1 MIREYLGI
9 DPGLSG
15 GLAVVS
21 SDKIKY
27 KIAMPTITI
36 IKANGDSKRVPD
48 QHGISSFLSSIP
60 KHTHCVIEEQ
70 HPARNQSIVAIC
82 TTCRNY
88 GVLLGALY
96 AAHLFTTEVTAKI
109 WQEHYG
115 IISVKKSGGKSTKEQ
130 GFDIA
135 QTLYPG
141 VAFRKSERSYK
152 FHDGLTDAALIAN
165 YCQFLFKGEN
175 NEKDEFIERH
185 CEEVDG
191 NITLLSE
198 KEILEQ

>member
-1 MIREYLGI
+1 MISEYLGC
-9 DPGLSG
+9 DPGLNGSF
-15 GLAVVS
+15 AVVS

-36 IKANGDSKRVPD
+36 SKANGDSKRVPD
-48 QHGISSFLSSIP
+48 QHGISSFLSRIP

-109 WQEHYG
+109 WQEHFG
-115 IISVKKSGGKSTKEQ
+115 IISVKKCGGKSTKEQ

-141 VAFRKSERSYK
+141 ESFLKSDRSHK
-152 FHDGLTDAALIAN
+152 FHDGITDAILLAT
-165 YCQFLFKGEN
+165 YCQFLFKGET
-175 NEKDEFIERH
+175 NEER
-185 CEEVDG
+185 
-191 NITLLSE
+191 
-198 KEILEQ
+198 